1 MECKQALK
9 ESGGD
14 MDGAIEFLRKKG
26 TSKAVK
32 KADRSTK
39 EGAVSGSVSNGV
51 AALVEVKCETDFV
64 ARNEKFQALTKSIS
78 NHIAASDT
86 VEDSESIMNQ
96 AFAGDP
102 AKTVR
107 DIITESI
114 HEMGENITIGR
125 HARFELEGSGGF
137 GLYIHGVGSIGSLV
151 EVSLDSG
158 QAVGGEG
165 FANLCHDLAMHVAAA
180 NPVSISAD
188 DLPSEIV
195 EKEKEIFEA
204 QIRESGKPEKII
216 PKIIEGKIRKYY
228 SEVCLLEQAFVKDPD
243 ISVKKYI
250 QNAEAELEAKAT
262 VKRFSRFQLGE

>member
-9 ESGGD
+9 QSEGD

-32 KADRSTK
+32 KADRSTR
-39 EGAVSGSVSNGV
+39 EGAVSGSVSNAV

-64 ARNEKFQALTKSIS
+64 ARNEKFQALAKSIS
-78 NHIAASDT
+78 NHVAASDT

-96 AFAGDP
+96 AFAEDP
-102 AKTVR
+102 TKTVR
-107 DIITESI
+107 DVITESI

-137 GLYIHGVGSIGSLV
+137 GLYIHGVGGIGSLV
-151 EVSLDSG
+151 MVSLDSE
-158 QAVGGEG
+158 QAAGSEG
-165 FANLCHDLAMHVAAA
+165 FATLCHDLAMHVAAA
-180 NPVSISAD
+180 NPMSISAD
-188 DLPSEIV
+188 DLPAETV

-204 QIRESGKPEKII
+204 QVRESGKPEKII

-228 SEVCLLEQAFVKDPD
+228 TEVCLLEQAFVKEPD
-243 ISVKKYI
+243 ISVNKRI
-250 QNAEAELEAKAT
+250 QNVGAALGAKIT
-262 VKRFSRFQLGE
+262 VKKFSRFQLGE